1 MDSDGYLLFTLSHRL
16 YVQGV
21 RLALRERLT
30 AIFGEDWW
38 EKGVEYALQESQVKN
53 LHSELEKHPQRER
66 HHLIEASH
74 FGWIIV
80 KHHNDGFSDAF
91 NDTIRTFKEIRH
103 LINLRNEW
111 AHIHDIPPVQAI
123 QAADLMKGILA
134 SLHREE
140 ALEIERMSQ
149 EFVLDPESRNA
160 RDSIDYLDHQDNG
173 LDTRD
178 LAVSPLELWRQLQS
192 YLVVEKSVELYN
204 DEPDESDE
212 SDTLARVTIRVH
224 NTALNSSDWPAV
236 CFSSVVIHAEGAH
249 SPRNL
254 GQLEPGETRE
264 FQFSFPVKRLVDVE
278 FQVSGTIDPVKLL
291 EFRRPTPLPAEIIS
305 PLQREFGNRLESIG
319 IKEFINTALEEIGA
333 PDANMTLADIAI
345 VRENIRLR
353 ANAEAEKRNAL
364 ASLFEEFHLSRDS
377 TLGSRIR
384 EIILALEDFGRKLLA
399 LDAAMGQTD
408 LAVIT
413 EAVQN
418 LRQIQLAVLRV
429 EDTIR
434 TMARND

>member
-1 MDSDGYLLFTLSHRL
+1 MNSDGYVLFTLSHRL

-38 EKGVEYALQESQVKN
+38 EKGVEYALQENQIKS
-53 LHSELEKHPQRER
+53 LHSEMERHPHRER
-66 HHLIEASH
+66 HHFIEAAH

-178 LAVSPLELWRQLQS
+178 LAASPLELWRQLQS

-204 DEPDESDE
+204 DE
-212 SDTLARVTIRVH
+212 SDTQARVTIRVH

-254 GQLEPGETRE
+254 GRMEPGETRE
-264 FQFSFPVKRLVDVE
+264 FKFSFPVKRLVDVE
-278 FQVSGTIDPVKLL
+278 FQVSGAIDPVKLL

-319 IKEFINTALEEIGA
+319 IKEFVDTALEEIGA
-333 PDANMTLADIAI
+333 PDANMTLADIAT
-345 VRENIRLR
+345 VRENIRLQ

-364 ASLFEEFHLSRDS
+364 ASLFEEFHLSRNS

-384 EIILALEDFGRKLLA
+384 EIILALEDFGNKLLA

>member
-1 MDSDGYLLFTLSHRL
+1 MNSDGYVLFTLSHRL

-38 EKGVEYALQESQVKN
+38 EKGVEYALQENQIKS
-53 LHSELEKHPQRER
+53 LHSEMERHPHRER
-66 HHLIEASH
+66 HHFIEAAH

-192 YLVVEKSVELYN
+192 YLVVEKSVEL
-204 DEPDESDE
+204 PDGESSSE
-212 SDTLARVTIRVH
+212 ARVILKIH
-224 NTALNSSDWPAV
+224 NTAPDSSDWPSV

-291 EFRRPTPLPAEIIS
+291 EFRRPTPLPAEIVS
-305 PLQREFGNRLESIG
+305 PLQREFWNRLESIG

-333 PDANMTLADIAI
+333 PDANMTLADIAT
-345 VRENIRLR
+345 VRENIRLQ

-377 TLGSRIR
+377 ILGSRIR
-384 EIILALEDFGRKLLA
+384 EIILALHDFGRKLLA